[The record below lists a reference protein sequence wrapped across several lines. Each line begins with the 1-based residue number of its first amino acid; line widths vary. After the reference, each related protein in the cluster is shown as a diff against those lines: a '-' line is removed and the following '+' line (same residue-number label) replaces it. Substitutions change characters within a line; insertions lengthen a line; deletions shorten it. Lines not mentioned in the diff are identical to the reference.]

1 MLLLK
6 REISSMDR
14 GSDIFLLEQA
24 HFLNYEAGSSFYW
37 YLRTDKGRFEH
48 VTTWIGT
55 GHMALWCKS
64 MKDTVLEIKVNPLLI
79 LWPNRESLRHLITCS
94 DQFNLVSAWA
104 WQEKKLHFLLKVKD
118 FILWSEFEVQ
128 IHENPSLPSSCSV
141 IQLFICSL
149 GIFMGG
155 AFLGVSLAVLEGTT
169 RLGLIHLLVISLDE
183 RNCVIKRALRDSTA
197 ICYCR
202 IIRKHRA
209 EATSMVQTWWA
220 KEDETLQ
227 KKINC
232 RPQHVKKCKQS
243 KRAQHYRMSLNSD

>member
-1 MLLLK
+1 MK
-6 REISSMDR
+6 E
-14 GSDIFLLEQA
+14 
-24 HFLNYEAGSSFYW
+24 N
-37 YLRTDKGRFEH
+37 
-48 VTTWIGT
+48 

-64 MKDTVLEIKVNPLLI
+64 MKDTVLEIKVNPLLK

-104 WQEKKLHFLLKVKD
+104 WQEKKLHFLLEVKD
-118 FILWSEFEVQ
+118 FIVWSQ
-128 IHENPSLPSSCSV
+128 IHENPSPPSSCSV

-155 AFLGVSLAVLEGTT
+155 VFLGVPLAALEGTT
-169 RLGLIHLLVISLDE
+169 RLGLIHLLVM
-183 RNCVIKRALRDSTA
+183 
-197 ICYCR
+197 
-202 IIRKHRA
+202 
-209 EATSMVQTWWA
+209 ATSMVQTWWA